1 MRALT
6 VTSWGATPSIHDV
19 REPERAPGWALLR
32 MRAASMNPVDLA
44 IGSGRFYGD
53 TPDPPFTIGAE
64 VVGEVVES
72 DTLAVGARMWG
83 LCTTGGLAELV
94 TVPDEHL
101 IPVPEGV
108 SDTVAAAF
116 GIAGLAGWMSVLH
129 RGGLREGET
138 VLVLGASGAVGQVAI
153 QTAKLHRA
161 GRIVAVSR
169 TMEGIQRALE
179 LGADRFVPLADE
191 GGLADEL
198 HGACAPG
205 ADLIVDMLWGHAFQ
219 MSLGAAAPRA
229 RFIQVGNALATTAT
243 VPAGSLRGGRF
254 DVRGFSVFTEAH
266 TDLATGYHALLA
278 AARSGS
284 VHLSIETLPLIEA
297 PVAWS
302 RQAAGAAGHKL
313 VLINE

>member
-6 VTSWGATPSIHDV
+6 VTSWGATPSIH
-19 REPERAPGWALLR
+19 EIPQPERPPGWALLR
-32 MRAASMNPVDLA
+32 MRAAGMNPVDLA

-64 VVGEVVES
+64 VVGEVVDS
-72 DTLAVGARMWG
+72 DTVPAGTRAWG
-83 LCTTGGLAELV
+83 LCTTGGFAEFV
-94 TVPDEHL
+94 VVPDEHL
-101 IPVPEGV
+101 IPVPDGV
-108 SDTVAAAF
+108 SDATAAAF

-129 RGGLREGET
+129 RGGLHEGET

-153 QTAKLHRA
+153 QAAKLHGA

-169 TMEGIQRALE
+169 TEQGIKRALE
-179 LGADRFVPLADE
+179 LGADWFVPLADE

-198 HGACAPG
+198 HDSCAPG
-205 ADLIVDMLWGHAFQ
+205 ADLIIDMLWGHAFQ

-243 VPAGSLRGGRF
+243 IPGGSLRGSRF
-254 DVRGFSVFTEAH
+254 DIRGFSVFTEAH
-266 TDLATGYHALLA
+266 ADLAAAYRDLLT
-278 AARSGS
+278 AARSGA
-284 VHLSIETLPLIEA
+284 VQLSIETLPLIEA
-297 PVAWS
+297 PVVWT

-313 VLINE
+313 VLVNT